1 MGAALAPVAAGAAG
15 GSMFGP
21 IGLAAGLI
29 GGGIAAFGQYEGM
42 EAQSRNA
49 AFQAQVAANNAK
61 IATENFNLQI
71 ESGEGDV
78 ANKEM
83 QLRSQLGAE
92 KAGQAASGV
101 DVNSGSFEKARAG
114 TAEYGTLDALTMR
127 SNNAHQAYGYE
138 VAATGDTAESELLST
153 ESQQASSMAPLV
165 ATGSL
170 LSSVST
176 VGRQYQQY
184 LGSTGPNPAFGTG
197 SSAGA
202 IF

>member
-15 GSMFGP
+15 GSFLGP
-21 IGLAAGLI
+21 VGAIAGAAGGAI
-29 GGGIAAFGQYEGM
+29 SAFGSYEGM

-49 AFQAQVAANNAK
+49 AFQSQVAANNAK
-61 IATENFNLQI
+61 IQMQNYNLQI

-101 DVNSGSFEKARAG
+101 DVNSGSFEKSRAG
-114 TAEYGTLDALTMR
+114 TAEFGTLDALTMR
-127 SNNAHQAYGYE
+127 SNNARQAYAYE
-138 VAATGDTAESELLST
+138 VGATSDTAESELLT
-153 ESQQASSMAPLV
+153 QESQQASAAAPLV

-176 VGRQYQQY
+176 VGRQFQQY
-184 LGSTGPNPAFGTG
+184 LGSTGNPAFGTG
-197 SSAGA
+197 TSAGA
-202 IF
+202 IY